1 MAASGCGAVCF
12 GRGRVTPEASH
23 VPIGRLLL
31 WTTLQGLPLPKGPH
45 STSRRP
51 YGGPNLHGSA
61 LPVRSGPC
69 GKAGGAGGHIAPSVR
84 WVRPR
89 HWPISCVSKRPDSRN
104 AKALAA
110 RVSSA
115 GPTVAIEGSKRDEL
129 GLRDYLRGTSTET
142 RLYVPTVVQKHL
154 RLSDERVPAR
164 LARVVFARE
173 GCENGEARSDSQ
185 SLRASDQSATG
196 VLHG

>member
-1 MAASGCGAVCF
+1 MAAERCGAVCF
-12 GRGRVTPEASH
+12 RRGKVTPEASH
-23 VPIGRLLL
+23 VPFGRLLL

-51 YGGPNLHGSA
+51 SGGPNLHGSA

-69 GKAGGAGGHIAPSVR
+69 GKAGGAGGHIAPSLS
-84 WVRPR
+84 WVRRR
-89 HWPISCVSKRPDSRN
+89 HSPICCVSKRPDSRN

-115 GPTVAIEGSKRDEL
+115 GPTAAIEGKKRDEL

-142 RLYVPTVVQKHL
+142 RLYVPTVEGNDL
-154 RLSDERVPAR
+154 GLSDERMPAR
-164 LARVVFARE
+164 LPSVVFARA
-173 GCENGEARSDSQ
+173 CEDNS
-185 SLRASDQSATG
+185 
-196 VLHG
+196 